1 MSLKYRGRKEV
12 WRLLQALF
20 SVRNGM
26 KDDSIQQKEL
36 FLSSFK

>member
-1 MSLKYRGRKEV
+1 MGGKKV
-12 WRLLQALF
+12 WKLLQALF

-26 KDDSIQQKEL
+26 KGEDDSIQQKEL